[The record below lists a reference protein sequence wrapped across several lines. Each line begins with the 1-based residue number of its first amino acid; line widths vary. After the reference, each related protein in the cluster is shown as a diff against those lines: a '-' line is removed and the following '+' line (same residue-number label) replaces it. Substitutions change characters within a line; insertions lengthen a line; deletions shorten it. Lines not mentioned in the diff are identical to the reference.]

1 LAKEA
6 GKKEKR
12 DIRTLARFVALYCRS
27 KHVGDRQIL
36 HFEHPA
42 FVGLFEKPIELCPDC
57 TKLLK
62 YGLVMR
68 LRCPLDPKPI
78 CKKCPN
84 PCYRPEYR
92 KKVREVMRFSG
103 MQMIKRG
110 RIDLLYHYF
119 R

>member
-1 LAKEA
+1 MKREI

-12 DIRTLARFVALYCRS
+12 DIQILARFVALFCRS
-27 KHVGDRQIL
+27 NSHGDRQVFHL
-36 HFEHPA
+36 SHPA
-42 FVGLFEKPIELCPDC
+42 LKGLFKTPIELCPEC

-62 YGLVMR
+62 YGLTMR
-68 LRCPLDPKPI
+68 LRCPLDPKPM

-84 PCYRPEYR
+84 PCYKAEYR
-92 KKVREVMRFSG
+92 EKVREVMRFSG
-103 MQMIKRG
+103 MRMIKRG